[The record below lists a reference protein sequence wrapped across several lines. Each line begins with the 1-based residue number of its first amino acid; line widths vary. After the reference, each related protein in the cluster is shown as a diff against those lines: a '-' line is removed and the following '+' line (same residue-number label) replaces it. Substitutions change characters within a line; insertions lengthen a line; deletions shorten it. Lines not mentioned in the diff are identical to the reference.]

1 MTNPTGSNSS
11 TCSWTIVGIDCAT
24 QEERMGLGRG
34 VLGAD
39 GSLSVERVTLGTAG
53 ESAAASV
60 SQWIDQQAHFVL
72 ALAAPLGWPA
82 RLGEALVQHVAGAAL
97 TPKPDELFRR
107 HTDRLVQKALG
118 KLPPDVGADR
128 VARTARAALALL
140 SDVRALAG
148 RPIPLAWQQGR
159 ESGAI
164 EVYPAATLIT
174 RGVSGVGY
182 KAGTAQGRKARAE
195 ILKRLAKHADIKA
208 TRDVM
213 IEDANLFDAMVC
225 VLAGADFARGV
236 CVEPPNLEIAR
247 KEGHIWFRGSGQ
259 AVLFPAS

>member
-1 MTNPTGSNSS
+1 MTADAAGG
-11 TCSWTIVGIDCAT
+11 WTIVGIDCAT
-24 QEERMGLGRG
+24 QEERMGLARG
-34 VLGAD
+34 VLSAD
-39 GSLSVERVTLGTAG
+39 GALSVERITLGTAG

-60 SQWIDQQAHFVL
+60 SQWIASQAQFVL

-82 RLGEALVQHVAGAAL
+82 RLGEALAQHVAGAELKPA
-97 TPKPDELFRR
+97 PDELFRR
-107 HTDRLVQKALG
+107 QTDRLVQKVLG

-140 SDVRALAG
+140 SDVRALAA
-148 RPIPLAWQQGR
+148 RPIPLAWRQAS

-164 EVYPAATLIT
+164 EVYPAATLIS

-182 KAGTAQGRKARAE
+182 KASTAQGRKTRAE

-213 IEDANLFDAMVC
+213 VEDANLFDAMVC

-247 KEGHIWFRGSGQ
+247 KEGHIWFRGNGQ
-259 AVLFPAS
+259 GSLFPAS

>member
-1 MTNPTGSNSS
+1 MTGD
-11 TCSWTIVGIDCAT
+11 WTIVGVDCAT
-24 QEERMGLGRG
+24 QEERMGLAR
-34 VLGAD
+34 
-39 GSLSVERVTLGTAG
+39 GSLDASGKLTVERVTLGTAG

-60 SQWIDQQAHFVL
+60 SAWIERSARCVL

-82 RLGEALVQHVAGAAL
+82 PLAEALAGHRAGAELQPSA
-97 TPKPDELFRR
+97 DELFRR
-107 HTDRLVQKALG
+107 QTDRQVHKLLG
-118 KLPPDVGADR
+118 KQPPDVGADR

-140 SDVRALAG
+140 AEVRELL
-148 RPIPLAWQQGR
+148 RREFPLAWRQAE

-164 EVYPAATLIT
+164 EVYPAATLIS

-182 KAGTAQGRKARAE
+182 KANTQPGRKARRELLA
-195 ILKRLAKHADIKA
+195 RLAKEADIRA

-236 CVEPPNLEIAR
+236 CVEPDDPDLAR
-247 KEGHIWFRGSGQ
+247 REGHIWFRGSGQ
-259 AVLFPAS
+259 RSLFPRS